1 MNVLKPAIW
10 AFCLSGLLLCS
21 DCLWGQQTV
30 GTLPI
35 VSAPAQVEPEVDVNL
50 LQSLLMAKRPDLV
63 FRADDV
69 LTVNVVGIEDYA
81 VKQRVAEDGSIAF
94 PLIGKT
100 QVAGLTTE
108 QLQASIASALAAAD
122 MVHRAQVTITSDLR
136 PNEVVSV
143 LGDVVRPG
151 IFPANGSLTLADY
164 LSQANGFVENAGS
177 AQGGSSVASY
187 TVTLVRP
194 TLSAPVRIPLS
205 PRAAD
210 AAWGRIPLFAG
221 DQVRV
226 SKVGVIYAVGAF
238 RNQGSYQ
245 LKNVSHTTVI
255 DLVAL
260 AGGVG
265 FEADSGDTHIV
276 RKSDGKDLVIA
287 LKLSRILKGLDP
299 DVVLQ
304 ADDILFVPTNQLK
317 AAIKGGGPSIIVSL
331 ATAALYR

>member
-1 MNVLKPAIW
+1 MNVLKPAAV
-10 AFCLSGLLLCS
+10 AFCFSGLLLCS
-21 DCLWGQQTV
+21 DFVWGQETIK
-30 GTLPI
+30 TLPI
-35 VSAPAQVEPEVDVNL
+35 VSAPAQIEPEIDITL
-50 LQSLLMAKRPDLV
+50 LRSLLVAKRPPLV
-63 FRADDV
+63 FRADDI

-94 PLIGKT
+94 PLIGKI

-108 QLQASIASALAAAD
+108 QLQASIAAALASAD
-122 MVHRAQVTITSDLR
+122 MVHQAQVTITSDLR

-164 LSQANGFVENAGS
+164 LSQASGFIESAGS
-177 AQGGSSVASY
+177 TQGGSSAASY
-187 TVTLVRP
+187 VVTLLRS

-205 PRAAD
+205 PQPAD
-210 AAWGRIPLFAG
+210 APWGRIPLFSG
-221 DQVRV
+221 DQIRV
-226 SKVGVIYAVGAF
+226 SKVGVVYAVGAF
-238 RNQGSYQ
+238 RNQGGYQ
-245 LKNVSHTTVI
+245 LKNLSHTTII

-265 FEADSGDTHIV
+265 FEADNGDTHIV
-276 RKSDGKDLVIA
+276 RKSNGKDLVIA
-287 LKLSRILKGLDP
+287 LKLSRILKGKDP

>member
-1 MNVLKPAIW
+1 MNFLKPAAI

-21 DCLWGQQTV
+21 DSVWGQQTI

-35 VSAPAQVEPEVDVNL
+35 VSAPAQNEPEVDVNL
-50 LQSLLMAKRPDLV
+50 LQSLLVARRPPVV
-63 FRADDV
+63 FRTDDV
-69 LTVNVVGIEDYA
+69 LTVKVVGIEDYA

-100 QVAGLTTE
+100 QVAGLNTE
-108 QLQASIASALAAAD
+108 QLQASIAAALAAAD
-122 MVHRAQVTITSDLR
+122 MVHQAQVTITSDLR

-143 LGDVVRPG
+143 LGDVVHPG
-151 IFPANGSLTLADY
+151 IFPANGSLTVADY
-164 LSQANGFVENAGS
+164 LSQAGGFIESSGS
-177 AQGGSSVASY
+177 SQGGSSAASY
-187 TVTLVRP
+187 FVTLRRP

-205 PRAAD
+205 PKAED
-210 AAWGRIPLFAG
+210 APWARIPLFPG

-226 SKVGVIYAVGAF
+226 NKVGVIYAVGAF

-245 LKNVSHTTVI
+245 LKNLSHTTVI

-287 LKLSRILKGLDP
+287 LKLSRILKGKDP

>member
-1 MNVLKPAIW
+1 MNVLKPAVM
-10 AFCLSGLLLCS
+10 ATCFFGFLLCS
-21 DCLWGQQTV
+21 VVVRGQQTIN
-30 GTLPI
+30 TLPI
-35 VSAPAQVEPEVDVNL
+35 VSAPAQIEPVVDVNL
-50 LQSLLMAKRPDLV
+50 LQSLLVAKRPPLV
-63 FRADDV
+63 FHVDDV
-69 LTVNVVGIEDYA
+69 LTVQIVGIENYA

-108 QLQASIASALAAAD
+108 QLQTSIVAALAAAD
-122 MVHRAQVTITSDLR
+122 MVNHAQVTITSDLR

-143 LGDVVRPG
+143 LGDVGHPG
-151 IFPANGSLTLADY
+151 TFPANGSLTVADY
-164 LSQANGFVENAGS
+164 LSQASGFIESSGS
-177 AQGGSSVASY
+177 VQGGSSAASY
-187 TVTLVRP
+187 IVTLIRP

-205 PRAAD
+205 PKAAD
-210 AAWGRIPLFAG
+210 APWGRIPLFPG
-221 DQVRV
+221 DQIRV
-226 SKVGVIYAVGAF
+226 NKIGVIYAVGAF

-245 LKNVSHTTVI
+245 LKNMSHTTVI

-265 FEADSGDTHIV
+265 FEADHGDTHIV

-287 LKLSRILKGLDP
+287 LKLSRILKGKDP

>member
-1 MNVLKPAIW
+1 MNVLKPAVMTI
-10 AFCLSGLLLCS
+10 CSLGLLLCS
-21 DCLWGQQTV
+21 TVVWGQQTI

-35 VSAPAQVEPEVDVNL
+35 VSAPAQTEPVIDI
-50 LQSLLMAKRPDLV
+50 SLLRSLLVAKRPPLM
-63 FRADDV
+63 FHTDDV
-69 LTVNVVGIEDYA
+69 LTVQIVGIVDYA

-108 QLQASIASALAAAD
+108 QLQASIAAALAAAD
-122 MVHRAQVTITSDLR
+122 MVHQAQVTITIDLR
-136 PNEVVSV
+136 PNEVVAV

-164 LSQANGFVENAGS
+164 LSQASGFIESAGGS
-177 AQGGSSVASY
+177 QGGSSASSY
-187 TVTLVRP
+187 VVTLLRP
-194 TLSAPVRIPLS
+194 TLSAPVRVPLS
-205 PRAAD
+205 PQAAD
-210 AAWGRIPLFAG
+210 APWGRIPLFPG
-221 DQVRV
+221 DQIRV
-226 SKVGVIYAVGAF
+226 SKIGVIYAVGAF
-238 RNQGSYQ
+238 RNQGNYQ
-245 LKNVSHTTVI
+245 LKNLGRTTVI

-276 RKSDGKDLVIA
+276 RKSNGTDVVIA
-287 LKLSRILKGLDP
+287 LKLSRILKGKDP

-304 ADDILFVPTNQLK
+304 ADDILFVPTNQFK